1 VVMVVSD
8 IWPGEVCGRLHFR
21 TRRPYF
27 HSIRKLV
34 DASRVRVNFSLTS
47 SLPFSLHQ
55 GDPHGALLWL
65 DFLAIKSGNLDWI
78 QEIGSSFDVDHL
90 PGINLNR
97 ALARRMQEKNE
108 DHASSDALLR
118 DTLVR
123 FPQVVMVL
131 ADKAGINISP
141 SARSHPHF
149 EMRVGYR

>member
-1 VVMVVSD
+1 LWQTAFSYAKALLSLDPEVSRAT
-8 IWPGEVCGRLHFR
+8 EL
-21 TRRPYF
+21 
-27 HSIRKLV
+27 
-34 DASRVRVNFSLTS
+34 
-47 SLPFSLHQ
+47 LPRSFANEMLFCCCTQ

-65 DFLAIKSGNLDWI
+65 DFLAVKAGNLDWI

-123 FPQVVMVL
+123 FPQVVMIL